1 MYNRYSTFGLA
12 DSDYLVLDES
22 DEILFV
28 FILVFVL
35 MGNLEEKYIH

>member
-1 MYNRYSTFGLA
+1 MYNRYSTFGLV